1 MFRFTGQVERS
12 RAHHSSHRP
21 QPPCHG
27 DGNDRPVVR
36 FSALR
41 AADIRRMDL
50 KRPVLVLA
58 LAGSLVACGGDNTN
72 LDRGE
77 TNCDASGQEASNDQ
91 DAECEEEGPEED

>member
-1 MFRFTGQVERS
+1 
-12 RAHHSSHRP
+12 
-21 QPPCHG
+21 
-27 DGNDRPVVR
+27 
-36 FSALR
+36 
-41 AADIRRMDL
+41 MDL